1 MAKKINS
8 LLKGVA
14 ITGATIGGAS
24 ILNDSTLAYAQEVED
39 VTLTNNSGEIFVE
52 NETVAPVEQTFV
64 QEQVEQPAEPIQ
76 EVPSQPTQQ
85 VVELLAT
92 PVPLE
97 GEPQAELSQQTIQES
112 NDVALQAGSENL
124 DSTTEQVN
132 SVEMTDEEIYAS
144 TSAQTSTEDSEI
156 LSTYESTSESVLSTA
171 NSMSEAISETD
182 SQYNS
187 ESMAYIENGY
197 TNATDEKLT
206 ELEGEIKETLTT
218 EKEYREARAEANKL
232 LENKAYYVEIG
243 QKLAAQLIQYK
254 LILDGEITE
263 DYAYENASQLSTKV
277 GTENVY
283 RENTCVY
290 FHWSDKGYEYHHFC
304 VKYLNAITK
313 AYTERYFDYVTC
325 DKDGNSIWTGEN
337 KIKDNASLVKGINMV
352 EKIPVYDMNK
362 SKADY
367 YQRTDFEVTEP
378 SGTKKGFEWYTMKQ
392 YKEDVYGRSVM
403 RDEISSLSE
412 AFDSLTASHSQYID
426 SAESAAYESAI
437 ASTSRAES
445 LSERAEQSLSASEYK
460 SESLSQ
466 STSTS
471 EMVSLQESSAAS
483 ESLAAASVAAT
494 TATTSATETV
504 QVSSA
509 SESPAATAYTQMANF
524 TSVTAQD
531 AVVQNDVEATEP
543 QATPAPVQ
551 TLNRAEAIADD
562 QVPLAVVDEQEALNR
577 NNAQNSQQVISEED
591 TPLAGNVV
599 KANGKWWGWIL
610 IIIGLISGTVSYDK
624 ARKEFVRKPD
634 SQK

>member
-1 MAKKINS
+1 M
-8 LLKGVA
+8 
-14 ITGATIGGAS
+14 
-24 ILNDSTLAYAQEVED
+24 
-39 VTLTNNSGEIFVE
+39 
-52 NETVAPVEQTFV
+52 
-64 QEQVEQPAEPIQ
+64 
-76 EVPSQPTQQ
+76 
-85 VVELLAT
+85 
-92 PVPLE
+92 
-97 GEPQAELSQQTIQES
+97 
-112 NDVALQAGSENL
+112 
-124 DSTTEQVN
+124 
-132 SVEMTDEEIYAS
+132 
-144 TSAQTSTEDSEI
+144 
-156 LSTYESTSESVLSTA
+156 
-171 NSMSEAISETD
+171 
-182 SQYNS
+182 
-187 ESMAYIENGY
+187 
-197 TNATDEKLT
+197 NA
-206 ELEGEIKETLTT
+206 
-218 EKEYREARAEANKL
+218 
-232 LENKAYYVEIG
+232 V
-243 QKLAAQLIQYK
+243 
-254 LILDGEITE
+254 
-263 DYAYENASQLSTKV
+263 
-277 GTENVY
+277 
-283 RENTCVY
+283 
-290 FHWSDKGYEYHHFC
+290 
-304 VKYLNAITK
+304 TK

-392 YKEDVYGRSVM
+392 YNEDVYGRSVM

-460 SESLSQ
+460 SESLSL
-466 STSTS
+466 SASTS

-531 AVVQNDVEATEP
+531 AVVQNDVQATEP

-551 TLNRAEAIADD
+551 TLNRAEAIDDD

-591 TPLAGNVV
+591 TPLAGNTI